1 MSRDIT
7 NITGCYG
14 VEEGGDYIW
23 PFKISIKE
31 KMQEIEIWH
40 GYLDKDGKQIKL
52 AFKDFTCPP
61 EGGVITGHTT
71 EGKTV
76 KGKIEKN
83 RRLVFT
89 LESADGEKHHFEG

>member
-1 MSRDIT
+1 MPTPNREAARRIKISLSKK
-7 NITGCYG
+7 
-14 VEEGGDYIW
+14 VW
-23 PFKISIKE
+23 LPFKISIKE

-71 EGKTV
+71 DGKTV

-89 LESADGEKHHFEG
+89 LEGADGEKHHFEG